1 MSARRNAS
9 AKPRCTETLTE
20 DRGPHVPPVVFR
32 CELPA
37 SHEAPHQST
46 GETGVLTWLLAPS
59 SAEAAAV
66 APREEEGR

>member
-1 MSARRNAS
+1 MSEHRDAS
-9 AKPRCTETLTE
+9 AKPRCTETFTE
-20 DRGPHVPPVVFR
+20 DRGPYVPSVVFR

-59 SAEAAAV
+59 SAEAGAKEA
-66 APREEEGR
+66 GK